1 MVLEFQTPRV
11 DGFTLVELM
20 ITVAIVATLAA
31 IAYPSYTSFVR
42 QSNRTDATRTAMAG
56 AQALQRC
63 YSQNFSYLNSATTP
77 CSIVAGTT
85 TSPAGYYSIVIA
97 MPAAGVPAPS
107 YSIVATPLAG
117 HLQAADT
124 QCAQFTLLSTGLQT
138 ATNSGGTDASQT
150 CWGSK

>member
-1 MVLEFQTPRV
+1 MVLEFQTPRA

-20 ITVAIVATLAA
+20 ITVAIIAILAA

-42 QSNRTDATRTAMAG
+42 RSNRTDATRVAMAD

-63 YSQNFSYLNSATTP
+63 YSQNFSYSNSATTP
-77 CSIVAGTT
+77 CSMTAGTT
-85 TSPAGYYSIVIA
+85 TSPSGYYSIVIA
-97 MPAAGVPAPS
+97 IPAAGVPAPS
-107 YSIVATPLAG
+107 YSIIATPLAG
-117 HLQAADT
+117 HPQTADT

-138 ATNSGGTDASQT
+138 ATNSGGTDTSQT

>member
-138 ATNSGGTDASQT
+138 ATNSGGTDTSQT
-150 CWGSK
+150 CWGSR

>member
-20 ITVAIVATLAA
+20 ITVAIVAVLAA
-31 IAYPSYTSFVR
+31 IAYPSYLSFVR
-42 QSNRTDATRTAMAG
+42 QSNRTDATRIAMAD

-63 YSQNFSYLNSATTP
+63 YSQNFSYINSATTP
-77 CSIVAGTT
+77 CSTVAGTT

-138 ATNSGGTDASQT
+138 ATNSGGADASQT